1 MDARSLPTEEDA
13 KLALTLLEGIG
24 QGLSYRLYQAFGSA
38 SAVFSASFAE
48 LQQIEGVGERLAKRI
63 LVGISKEKIAKIR
76 EKLETKEIW
85 LLYRDDPDYPQGLT
99 RLSQPPFLL
108 YGRGER
114 SSLQNK
120 ERIAIVGTRRP
131 CDFGVRLSEESAHTL
146 GKLGFTLISGGARG
160 VDTVVHQTAL
170 KVGTPTWV
178 LMGCSVDIAYPAE
191 NANLFTR
198 IYREGGLLLSEFP
211 PSTRPEKGYFPRRN
225 RLIAAL
231 CDALLV
237 VQCSLDS
244 GAMNTAHHAQR
255 LQIPIFAFPSR
266 PHDPLAAGPHQLIRQ
281 GAHLLED
288 PCEIAA
294 FLQEDR
300 QLALWASSAS
310 PLMTPPNLP
319 LSSNLPLAANPS
331 SSAKLASFEDTP
343 TAAKRLPSP
352 ALLSEIP
359 PDLRELWSCFDTSPL
374 HIDDLA
380 LSIGCPVHEL
390 SVKLIELELGG
401 WIQSIAGMRYIRRDR

>member
-1 MDARSLPTEEDA
+1 MDARSLPTEEEA

-24 QGLSYRLYQAFGSA
+24 QGLSYRLYQTFGSA
-38 SAVFSASFAE
+38 SAVFSASLEE

-63 LVGISKEKIAKIR
+63 LLGFPKERVAKIR
-76 EKLETKEIW
+76 EKLEAKDIW

-114 SSLQNK
+114 SALQKK
-120 ERIAIVGTRRP
+120 ERIAIVGTRQP
-131 CDFGVRLSEESAHTL
+131 SEFGVRLSEESAHTL
-146 GKLGFTLISGGARG
+146 GKLGFPLISGGARG

-191 NANLFTR
+191 NAHLFTQ

-266 PHDPLAAGPHQLIRQ
+266 PYDPLATGPHQLIRQ
-281 GAHLLED
+281 GAHLIED
-288 PCEIAA
+288 PCEIAT

-300 QLALWASSAS
+300 QLDLWASSPSTLLS
-310 PLMTPPNLP
+310 PSNLP
-319 LSSNLPLAANPS
+319 LSSPQKLPSFEGAPPITKKNS
-331 SSAKLASFEDTP
+331 SSP
-343 TAAKRLPSP
+343 AAPSQMP
-352 ALLSEIP
+352 SHLQ
-359 PDLRELWSCFDTSPL
+359 ELWSCFDTNPL

-380 LSIGCPVHEL
+380 LALGCPVHEI

-401 WIQSIAGMRYIRRDR
+401 WVQSIAGMRYIRKDR